1 MRTQLTLVLTLSLAM
16 VTAYAATPEA
26 IKLDNQKTGASVVT
40 GTCGPATVRIT
51 DTDKDPINEMGFH
64 GSYSAIHVQSGKAS
78 LKISP
83 DPDSG
88 SGIYLQDRN
97 RLHCITTSTGDKLL
111 LAMYCYGRSCAPVD
125 YRVIDASTAKV
136 INKLN
141 DMDECDAACAEKTL
155 GVSLPATLRDQL

>member
-16 VTAYAATPEA
+16 ATAYAATPEA
-26 IKLDNQKTGASVVT
+26 IKLDNQKTVASVVT

-64 GSYSAIHVQSGKAS
+64 GSYSAIQIQSGKSS
-78 LKISP
+78 LSIGP
-83 DPDSG
+83 DAPSG
-88 SGIYLQDRN
+88 SPFYLADRN
-97 RLHCITTSTGDKLL
+97 RLHCLSTPTGPKLVVV
-111 LAMYCYGRSCAPVD
+111 MYCYGRSCAPVD

-141 DMDECDAACAEKTL
+141 DIDECDAACAQKAL
-155 GVSLPATLRDQL
+155 GVPLPASLKL